1 MARIVVLQICA
12 AFLVS
17 FVSLLLA
24 NDVVGMSAL
33 LGGLSCA
40 LPNALFAALLYLGTL
55 KPDGASPITF
65 FIGEFIKIVLT
76 IASIMAVAWFYHDVH
91 WLAFLVGFVL
101 VMKSYFI
108 LLFRS

>member
-33 LGGLSCA
+33 LGG
-40 LPNALFAALLYLGTL
+40 
-55 KPDGASPITF
+55 
-65 FIGEFIKIVLT
+65 
-76 IASIMAVAWFYHDVH
+76 FYHDVH